1 MANARFAAKK
11 PAVQITLEQIEEFF
25 LKGNDIKVCK
35 APKRPKKGYTVGKKS
50 KVA

>member
-11 PAVQITLEQIEEFF
+11 PAIQVTLDQLEDFF

-35 APKRPKKGYTVGKKS
+35 APKRPKKGYTTGKKV
-50 KVA
+50 KGI